1 MVNSAKPSFFDLF
14 WFLLCR
20 TCQEKKFRA
29 FTSCPPTK
37 SQRRREKQGAW
48 TAFAMCP
55 ARKLCRSSR
64 EPQGPPGQSS
74 LLASASR
81 PPPTLSSKRL
91 CLPEGSLQCREAMS
105 LGRGFT
111 GPESHSST
119 PQLLP
124 GLGHMAHML
133 SHEGFPHSQCIP
145 FSFMPSPDRL

>member
-81 PPPTLSSKRL
+81 PPPHTQQQTSLSPRRL
-91 CLPEGSLQCREAMS
+91 PAVSGGHVSGPWFHGPGKPFLNTATPAWPRTHGSHA
-105 LGRGFT
+105 
-111 GPESHSST
+111 
-119 PQLLP
+119 
-124 GLGHMAHML
+124 L
-133 SHEGFPHSQCIP
+133 S
-145 FSFMPSPDRL
+145 